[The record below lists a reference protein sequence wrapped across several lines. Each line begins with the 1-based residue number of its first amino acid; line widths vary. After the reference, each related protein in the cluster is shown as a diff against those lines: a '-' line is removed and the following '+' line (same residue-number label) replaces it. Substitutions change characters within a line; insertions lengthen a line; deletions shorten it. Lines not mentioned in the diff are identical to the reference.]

1 MPPRDLDHPARERLL
16 AELHARPAP
25 RVSAPARAA
34 HLALKES
41 RYAANRDGDSDRAL
55 MRALTASSESD
66 LAVRHVELDVAGYRV
81 VWENHTEYAAYTA
94 VRRLDDGGHKGDAG
108 SDDGGSDTIPEP
120 FGEDPRAL
128 FADEWLRQ
136 GVARRIAAVIVEVR
150 AMPEDRESI
159 PALVRSWFA
168 SPPIIS
174 SVLGGTG
181 ILAGDLT
188 PDGDGYT
195 RWMLFVD
202 SSVGAGRTGRTLQR
216 LFDLETYRM
225 LALLGFDRSH
235 ELSNRL
241 NELDPDLTSLI
252 TEMDDP
258 TRPADEMLHELLALT
273 ARLEGLAMSHQFRF
287 GATTA
292 YASIVEDRLRA
303 LSEERFLGRQTLV
316 EFLTRR
322 YVPAIRT
329 AQSAE
334 QRLDR
339 MLERSRRAA
348 ELLRTR
354 LDVAR
359 AAQNQALLRSMDARS
374 DLQLRLQTTVEG
386 LSVIA
391 VSYYLLGLLG
401 YVLAPLAE
409 STGVDRTWLLAVLA
423 PLVLIGVW
431 LGLRQAKRR
440 LRH

>member
-25 RVSAPARAA
+25 RVSAPARAV

-41 RYAANRDGDSDRAL
+41 RYAANRDRDSDRAL
-55 MRALTASSESD
+55 MRALAAASESE
-66 LAVRHVELDVAGYRV
+66 LAVRHVGLDVAGYRV

-94 VRRLDDGGHKGDAG
+94 VRPLADVAHEGDA
-108 SDDGGSDTIPEP
+108 GGSDTVQEP
-120 FGEDPRAL
+120 FIEDPRAL
-128 FADEWLRQ
+128 FADEWLGQ
-136 GVARRIAAVIVEVR
+136 AVARRIAAVIVEVR
-150 AMPEDRESI
+150 AMPEDRERI
-159 PALVRSWFA
+159 PVLVWSWFA

-174 SVLGGTG
+174 SVLGGAG
-181 ILAGDLT
+181 VLAGDLT

-195 RWMLFVD
+195 RWVLFVD
-202 SSVGAGRTGRTLQR
+202 SSVGPGRIGRTLQR

-235 ELSNRL
+235 ELSVKL
-241 NELDPDLTSLI
+241 NELDPDLTALI
-252 TEMDDP
+252 SEMDDP
-258 TRPADEMLHELLALT
+258 ARPADEMLHELLALT

-303 LSEERFLGRQTLV
+303 LSEERFLGRQTLG
-316 EFLTRR
+316 ELLTRR

-334 QRLDR
+334 HRLDR

-391 VSYYLLGLLG
+391 VSYYLLGLIG

-409 STGVDRTWLLAVLA
+409 STDVDKAWLLAALA
-423 PLVLIGVW
+423 PVVLLGVW
-431 LGLRQAKRR
+431 LGLRQVKRR

>member
-1 MPPRDLDHPARERLL
+1 M

-25 RVSAPARAA
+25 RVSAPARAV

-41 RYAANRDGDSDRAL
+41 RYAANRDRDSDRQLVRTLAG
-55 MRALTASSESD
+55 SSEID
-66 LAVRHVELDVAGYRV
+66 LPLRHVVLDVAGYRV
-81 VWENHTEYAAYTA
+81 AWENHTEYAAYTA
-94 VRRLDDGGHKGDAG
+94 VRRLTDGDHEVHDEGDAA
-108 SDDGGSDTIPEP
+108 GGGTIPDP
-120 FGEDPRAL
+120 FDEDPRGL
-128 FADEWLRQ
+128 FADEWLGQ
-136 GVARRIAAVIVEVR
+136 AVARRIAAVIVEVR
-150 AMPEDRESI
+150 AMPEDRERI
-159 PALVRSWFA
+159 PNLVRSWFA

-174 SVLGGTG
+174 SVLGGAG
-181 ILAGDLT
+181 VLAGDLT

-195 RWMLFVD
+195 RWVLFVEP
-202 SSVGAGRTGRTLQR
+202 SVGAGRTGRTLQR

-235 ELSNRL
+235 GLSTRL
-241 NELDPDLTSLI
+241 NELDPTLTALI

-258 TRPADEMLHELLALT
+258 ARPADEMLHELLALT

-287 GATTA
+287 GATSA

-391 VSYYLLGLLG
+391 VTYYLLGLFG

-409 STGVDRTWLLAVLA
+409 STGVDKGWLLAALA
-423 PLVLIGVW
+423 PVVLLGVW
-431 LGLRQAKRR
+431 LGLRQVKRR

>member
-1 MPPRDLDHPARERLL
+1 MTTRDLLDHPARERLL

-25 RVSAPARAA
+25 RVTAPARAV

-41 RYAANRDGDSDRAL
+41 RYAANRDRDADRAL
-55 MRALTASSESD
+55 MRALAGAAD
-66 LAVRHVELDVAGYRV
+66 DPADRRRHAALDVAGYRV

-94 VRRLDDGGHKGDAG
+94 CRHLADDGPA
-108 SDDGGSDTIPEP
+108 PEP
-120 FGEDPRAL
+120 FAEDPRTL
-128 FADEWLRQ
+128 FPDEWLE
-136 GVARRIAAVIVEVR
+136 GAAARRLAAVVVEVR
-150 AMPEDRESI
+150 PMPAQPEDI
-159 PALVRSWFA
+159 PTLVRAWFT

-174 SVLGGTG
+174 SVLGGAGVLT
-181 ILAGDLT
+181 GDLV

-195 RWMLFVD
+195 RWVLFVD
-202 SSVGAGRTGRTLQR
+202 GSVGPGRTGRTLQR

-235 ELSNRL
+235 GLSARL
-241 NELDPDLTSLI
+241 NELDPDLTALI
-252 TEMDDP
+252 TAMDDP
-258 TRPADEMLHELLALT
+258 EHSAEEMLHELLALT
-273 ARLEGLAMSHQFRF
+273 SRLEGLAMSSQFRF

-292 YASIVEDRLRA
+292 YASIVEDRLAA
-303 LSEERFLGRQTLV
+303 LAEERFLGRQTLS
-316 EFLTRR
+316 ELLTRR

-359 AAQNQALLRSMDARS
+359 SAESQQLLVSMDRRA

-401 YVLAPLAE
+401 YVLAPVAE
-409 STGVDRTWLLAVLA
+409 TTGADKTWLLAALA
-423 PLVLIGVW
+423 PLIVLVVW
-431 LGLRQAKRR
+431 LGLRQVKRR
-440 LRH
+440 IAH